1 MDDEPSSKT
10 SIVDRPLPGDV
21 ARSELPERV
30 VPYWRLASALSWL
43 PLSVIPIG
51 AAATVPDLPIVLRAL
66 IVAVPLLAALID
78 IVVVQPRRRAIWW
91 YAIGDEQIDLQHG
104 WMIVTRT
111 VVPITRVQHVELQ
124 QGPLARRFDLAKL
137 EIHTAAGSVAIP
149 ALDRTE
155 GERIRQRIADLARVA
170 DDL

>member
-1 MDDEPSSKT
+1 MADRSPSASAH
-10 SIVDRPLPGDV
+10 SDRSLPGDIE
-21 ARSELPERV
+21 RTPLPTRV
-30 VPYWRLASALSWL
+30 VPYWRLSNALRWVAL
-43 PLSVIPIG
+43 LLIPIG
-51 AAATVPDLPIVLRAL
+51 AALAVPALPSAIRAL
-66 IVAVPLLAALID
+66 IVVAPVVAAAFD
-78 IVVVQPRRRAIWW
+78 IAIVQRRRREIWW

-104 WMIVTRT
+104 WLVVTRT

-124 QGPLARRFDLAKL
+124 EGPLARRFRLAKL

-149 ALDRTE
+149 ALDRTD